1 MPFCF
6 LWLGK
11 KAHNWPLHCIN
22 HQVPGQCGG
31 GEGQTGPQE
40 GHEFPASR
48 AVRGGVNQFTRKQW
62 QDSVLCSLKSLLPY
76 APHLSCPSTLASS
89 EQFSQGYLRCCP
101 WAWGP
106 KTSRQIKHN
115 SQWQKKRKTLHP
127 ETVEKFSLVTAFSTW
142 FPCPHSLNHMPLL
155 ASSPWETQGFLL
167 TCPSP
172 LMELL
177 VGRCC
182 YPWQRDIFGNQGL
195 EWKGQY
201 FFCNQGA
208 SLIYFFTESFVE
220 YQVVMA
226 KIPREEWWGRKSFKA
241 WESWVPLE
249 PASSTSP
256 SQ

>member
-1 MPFCF
+1 M
-6 LWLGK
+6 
-11 KAHNWPLHCIN
+11 
-22 HQVPGQCGG
+22 
-31 GEGQTGPQE
+31 
-40 GHEFPASR
+40 
-48 AVRGGVNQFTRKQW
+48 
-62 QDSVLCSLKSLLPY
+62 
-76 APHLSCPSTLASS
+76 
-89 EQFSQGYLRCCP
+89 
-101 WAWGP
+101 
-106 KTSRQIKHN
+106 
-115 SQWQKKRKTLHP
+115 
-127 ETVEKFSLVTAFSTW
+127 ETFSLVTAYSTW
-142 FPCPHSLNHMPLL
+142 FPSPCSLNHMPLL
-155 ASSPWETQGFLL
+155 ASSPWETLGFLL

-256 SQ
+256 SQKPPLGAIGALLWGRHNSIYLELWCKWILWDALNTD